1 MAQYGKPSNKIKN
14 VQKKLKK
21 QLFPF
26 IVSIIPW
33 SDHYSNLKKELSLK
47 NN

>member
-14 VQKKLKK
+14 VRKKLEK
-21 QLFPF
+21 QSLPF

-33 SDHYSNLKKELSLK
+33 FDHSNLKKELSLK